1 MESEEQDSTELSSD
15 ENGQV
20 DNIASLNC
28 DQLIESTVED
38 ELSDDSKK
46 PHPNGQTTQEN
57 TDVVEINEKE
67 KTSQCDEQET
77 KIIDHEEQ
85 KDAND
90 VNEVCNSLLSQLNM
104 EVEEASK
111 EDDKTKLE
119 QNGIEPPKVRKR
131 VRIKLPA
138 TEDEDSDEDRI
149 EVDTIVESGEVC
161 YLFEESKFDSEPDL
175 TKVPA
180 PKKVRVVRIKERKP
194 VKTPI
199 IFYPRPPDEVSGKD
213 EEKQEQD
220 SEEEKKED
228 EEAERAKIEKLKKRL
243 EKRRGRRRM
252 FRDRKRYW
260 IRMICKAVQIFMIGV
275 SVVSVPVDLYKL
287 VDGVI
292 KSANALD
299 GPTAL
304 EYLDFYSAA
313 IGTHIIGGAGA
324 IESEA
329 VLTVLS
335 RLASTWLYQ
344 VDQASKNSSEGPPS
358 DPKQIQ
364 KWIKEKVPRHR
375 LPKGYKFPKEDET
388 VQSSADDDYMGMGG
402 YPGMGGMAGMGGM
415 GMDGMYPG
423 MDGLDRKRTKG
434 KGMKTDKKT
443 KKGGKNSNE
452 KSNSKSVKGKKG
464 EAKKKSPVKP
474 KPKSNKS
481 KQP

>member
-1 MESEEQDSTELSSD
+1 MESDEEELTELSND
-15 ENGQV
+15 EKEDL
-20 DNIASLNC
+20 DNIGSLNG
-28 DQLIESTVED
+28 DQDVEKETSNSVVIRSDRECEPQSNGRTVCENIDSTVE
-38 ELSDDSKK
+38 EDSRCD
-46 PHPNGQTTQEN
+46 GQEN
-57 TDVVEINEKE
+57 AVLDQDEIQHDV
-67 KTSQCDEQET
+67 DE
-77 KIIDHEEQ
+77 
-85 KDAND
+85 N

-104 EVEEASK
+104 EIEEASK
-111 EDDKTKLE
+111 EDEKSKVDS
-119 QNGIEPPKVRKR
+119 QNVIEPPKVRKR

-138 TEDEDSDEDRI
+138 TDDEEDSDRI
-149 EVDTIVESGEVC
+149 EVDTVVESGEVC

-175 TKVPA
+175 TKIPV
-180 PKKVRVVRIKERKP
+180 PKKVRVLRIKERKP
-194 VKTPI
+194 VKSPI
-199 IFYPRPPDEVSGKD
+199 IFYPRPPDELLSKD
-213 EEKQEQD
+213 KVKEEQD

-260 IRMICKAVQIFMIGV
+260 IRMICKAIQIFMIAV
-275 SVVSVPVDLYKL
+275 SVVSVPVDLWKL

-358 DPKQIQ
+358 DPKKIQ

-388 VQSSADDDYMGMGG
+388 VQSSTDDEYMGMGG
-402 YPGMGGMAGMGGM
+402 YPGMGGM

-423 MDGLDRKRTKG
+423 MDGLGGIPGGRRSKG
-434 KGMKTDKKT
+434 KGKKADKMT
-443 KKGGKNSNE
+443 KKESG
-452 KSNSKSVKGKKG
+452 KSNKKKSVKQN
-464 EAKKKSPVKP
+464 KSAVKP
-474 KPKSNKS
+474 KSSKS
-481 KQP
+481 KKP